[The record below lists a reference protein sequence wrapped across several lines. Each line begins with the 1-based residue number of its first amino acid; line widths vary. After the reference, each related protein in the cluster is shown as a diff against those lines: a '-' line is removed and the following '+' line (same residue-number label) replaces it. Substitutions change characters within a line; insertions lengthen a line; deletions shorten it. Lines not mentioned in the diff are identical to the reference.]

1 MRIYMDVCCLNRP
14 FDDQSQERIK
24 LESEAVLMIL
34 HRCEICEWVLV
45 GSEVIELEISRIADP
60 SRRTK
65 VEMVYSI
72 AKVRVRIDDDIRNRA
87 LEIKNMGFSN
97 AVSQRTK
104 GLTGKNKFQAFEQAY
119 EQFKTA
125 DGLYPASWEV
135 IYGHAWVGEGLKLQN
150 HENFIPIKEIR

>member
-60 SRRTK
+60 DRRAK
-65 VEMVYSI
+65 VEMTYSI
-72 AKVRVRIDDDIRNRA
+72 AKVRVTVDDEIKNRA
-87 LEIKNMGFSN
+87 LEIENMGFRSFD
-97 AVSQRTK
+97 ALHIACAERAADVM
-104 GLTGKNKFQAFEQAY
+104 LTTDDKLLRMAIKNRDRLKVRIENPV
-119 EQFKTA
+119 KW
-125 DGLYPASWEV
+125 LMEV
-135 IYGHAWVGEGLKLQN
+135 FGWTSE
-150 HENFIPIKEIR
+150 P

>member
-87 LEIKNMGFSN
+87 LEIKNMGFRSFD
-97 AVSQRTK
+97 ALHIACAEKAADVM
-104 GLTGKNKFQAFEQAY
+104 LTTDDKLLKKAIKNR
-119 EQFKTA
+119 
-125 DGLYPASWEV
+125 DMLRVRVDNPVRWLMEV
-135 IYGHAWVGEGLKLQN
+135 FGWMSE
-150 HENFIPIKEIR
+150 R